1 MIVGVGRMGM
11 RRQDGKGLFGKFPE
25 ILLKCS
31 GQFGEVD
38 RNSHLVDWVIHPP

>member
-1 MIVGVGRMGM
+1 MVAVGRMGV
-11 RRQDGKGLFGKFPE
+11 RRRHGKGLLGKFPE